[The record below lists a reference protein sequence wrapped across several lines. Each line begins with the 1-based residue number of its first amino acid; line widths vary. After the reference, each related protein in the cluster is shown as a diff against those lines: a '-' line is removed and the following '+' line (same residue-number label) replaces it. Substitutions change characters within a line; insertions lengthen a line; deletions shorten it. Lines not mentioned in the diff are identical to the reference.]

1 MRRMTACQTY
11 RPTDP
16 LVALQS
22 IPGLGPRVSDLEPQ
36 AAAEPISS
44 LRGPCPHRLD
54 VSADLPDDFDVLC
67 GAADSLDLE
76 LRAVI
81 ELDGAVDLPVHLP
94 PGERVCG
101 AEAQRGR
108 VIEVRCQG

>member
-36 AAAEPISS
+36 APALGSQISS
-44 LRGPCPHRLD
+44 PTPQCIFQRRPAFPGDWSLRNTRSSPKTKRWYMSGARPY
-54 VSADLPDDFDVLC
+54 SSLC
-67 GAADSLDLE
+67 TATTS
-76 LRAVI
+76 R
-81 ELDGAVDLPVHLP
+81 
-94 PGERVCG
+94 
-101 AEAQRGR
+101 
-108 VIEVRCQG
+108 